1 MEIKTD
7 ALRSFEVNF
16 QTAGIIPPPYSH
28 RYSLKGTV
36 NQDGGLDVVF
46 DIQYLD
52 RDELTDDEV
61 ISEGFTL
68 QDDFRWAGGLL
79 PVWTEEV
86 QKLAQKTIINKTN
99 RPAEETE
106 NRFWL
111 NLEMDAGSPPLGK
124 PRNREGWEYAAQEL
138 IQAIYETAQIEA
150 PLKLIYLR
158 KMKDKSVQLEM
169 NIFFSKRTVKTQM
182 QVGTIEKTKQLRWD
196 DLNPILRMI
205 YTGEFLAEKA
215 VEKEPK
221 HPGKFLNVGDGLW
234 YEFGKSLKN
243 PSGNNRYLT
252 DMERTFDELLPE

>member
-1 MEIKTD
+1 METKT
-7 ALRSFEVNF
+7 ATLRSFDINF

-28 RYSLKGTV
+28 QYSLKGTV
-36 NQDGGLDVVF
+36 NQAGGLDVVF
-46 DIQYLD
+46 NIQYLD
-52 RDELTDDEV
+52 RDELTDDEI

-68 QDDFRWAGGLL
+68 QDDFHWAGELL
-79 PVWTEEV
+79 PVWQEEV
-86 QKLAQKTIINKTN
+86 QNLVQKTIVNKTN
-99 RPAEETE
+99 RPADDAE
-106 NRFWL
+106 NRLWL
-111 NLEMDAGSPPLGK
+111 NLDVESEAPQLGK
-124 PRNREGWEYAAQEL
+124 PRNREGWEYAGQEL

-169 NIFFSKRTVKTQM
+169 NIYFSKRTVKARM
-182 QVGTIEKTKQLRWD
+182 QVGTIEKTKNLRWD

-234 YEFGKSLKN
+234 YEFGKSLRN

-252 DMERTFDELLPE
+252 DLEHTFDELLPE